1 MKYVKHW
8 QDLVNAVMG
17 VALMASPVIAGF
29 VDHTVAMTNAA
40 VVGMALV
47 AVSMG
52 AMLAPEAWE
61 EWIEAVLGLWM
72 VVSPWVLGFSA
83 NKAALASALVAG
95 LAILVIA
102 GWTLVTDKDINLLP
116 KSLMR

>member
-1 MKYVKHW
+1 MKYIKHW
-8 QDLVNAVMG
+8 QDVVNAVLG
-17 VALMASPVIAGF
+17 VALMASPLLAGF
-29 VDHTVAMTNAA
+29 VNHTVAMTNAV

-52 AMLAPEAWE
+52 AMLAPEVWE
-61 EWIEAVLGLWM
+61 EWTEAVLGLWM

-83 NKAALASALVAG
+83 NKAALVSALVAG
-95 LAILVIA
+95 LAILVTA
-102 GWTLVTDKDINLLP
+102 GWTLVTDKDIKLLP